1 MEKKRKKYTFYSK
14 EEKLKLVKR
23 RLEGESLHK
32 IERETGISNSMISR
46 WVREYIDRGEE
57 ALINKKKPGNPLSLK
72 KYREDLKYARE
83 KELKHI
89 EELERKVAIFE
100 MELLKKDEEIA
111 KLKRLIEPTGSNI

>member
-46 WVREYIDRGEE
+46 WVRQYIEQGEE

-72 KYREDLKYARE
+72 KYREDLKRARE

-100 MELLKKDEEIA
+100 TELLKKDEEIA
-111 KLKRLIEPTGSNI
+111 KLKRLIEPTRSNI